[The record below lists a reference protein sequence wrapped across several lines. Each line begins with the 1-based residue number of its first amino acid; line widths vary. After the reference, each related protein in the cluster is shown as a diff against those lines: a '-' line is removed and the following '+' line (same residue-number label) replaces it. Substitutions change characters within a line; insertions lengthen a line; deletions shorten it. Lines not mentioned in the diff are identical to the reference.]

1 VGGPDAQQLEE
12 GRRAA
17 GVRGRHAGPLRPAGQ
32 DMEILLQWLDD
43 VDDLMAAIRL
53 RLHWF
58 F

>member
-17 GVRGRHAGPLRPAGQ
+17 GTRGRHAGPLRLPAQ
-32 DMEILLQWLDD
+32 VMEIVLQWLDD